1 MNIIEPILRHGR
13 MQPTAPALV
22 DEDRTISYGAL
33 AELVL
38 RTAGHLHALGVR
50 RGDYVGLCL
59 KDDWQHVVAL
69 LAIARLGA
77 TFVQIDPRTRAVE
90 KARIAAAFDFKLV
103 LTLPEADKIA
113 NCATVPLD
121 AAWERRVVQA
131 DAPSSL
137 PNEWHDTMVVQS
149 TSGTTGLPKFSV
161 ATHLQFYFRL
171 ASLCEYMPTTRPHR
185 YLATLPLFSALGRN
199 VCLLHLLH
207 GSTIILYPS
216 IFTATE
222 FVEIA
227 TKHHASV
234 AAVAPSSVRQLLA
247 ASEIG
252 DPLLPKLEL
261 LICGGAPLFADEK
274 REAIRKVTANF
285 HEMYGVSAFGPI
297 SVLRPKDIPKW
308 AATSGRPFTLAEVEI
323 VDENERRVDAGETGR
338 LRCRGPALASPIT
351 VAGENADNFRD
362 GWHYPG
368 ELAALDECGY
378 LHLHGRT
385 SEVVFRGGAK
395 VFPTEIEAVLQAHEK
410 VADAAV
416 VVCGVSSASEQELAA
431 YVIAKGEVTPGQL
444 LAHCRQQLTPYKV
457 PRQIYIVSD
466 LPRNLSGKVDKRAL
480 ANQSGSPAGAKV

>member
-1 MNIIEPILRHGR
+1 
-13 MQPTAPALV
+13 MQPAAPALV
-22 DEDRTISYGAL
+22 DEDRTISYGEL
-33 AELVL
+33 AQLVL
-38 RTAGHLHALGVR
+38 RTAGHLHTLGIS

-59 KDDWQHVVAL
+59 RDDWRHVVAL
-69 LAIARLGA
+69 LAVARLGA
-77 TFVQIDPRTRAVE
+77 TFVQIDPRTRPVE
-90 KARIAAAFDFKLV
+90 KARIAAAFDFKLI
-103 LTLPEADKIA
+103 LTLPDADANA
-113 NCATVPLD
+113 NCTTLPLD
-121 AAWERRVVQA
+121 SAWHRRIAQA
-131 DAPSSL
+131 EAPSSL
-137 PNEWHDTMVVQS
+137 PDEWDDPMVVQS

-161 ATHLQFYFRL
+161 ATHSQFYFRL

-199 VCLLHLLH
+199 VFLLHLLH

-252 DPLLPKLEL
+252 VPLLPKLEL

-274 REAIRKVTANF
+274 LEALCKLTANF

-308 AATSGRPFTLAEVEI
+308 ADTAGRPFPLAEIEI
-323 VDENERRVDAGETGR
+323 VDEGDRPVAARETGR
-338 LRCRGPALASPIT
+338 LRCRGPALAPPI
-351 VAGENADNFRD
+351 AGESADDFRN

-368 ELAALDECGY
+368 EIAALDEAGY
-378 LHLHGRT
+378 LHLQGRT

-416 VVCGVSSASEQELAA
+416 VVCGSSASEQELAA

-457 PRQIYIVSD
+457 PRQIYIVPE

-480 ANQSGSPAGAKV
+480 ASWSGAPARVNA

>member
-1 MNIIEPILRHGR
+1 

-22 DEDRTISYGAL
+22 DEDRTISYGEL

-38 RTAGHLHALGVR
+38 RASGHLNALGVR

-59 KDDWQHVVAL
+59 KDDWQHVVAM
-69 LAIARLGA
+69 LAAARLGA
-77 TFVQIDPRTRAVE
+77 IFLQIDPRTRPVE
-90 KARIAAAFDFKLV
+90 KARIAAAFDFKLIV
-103 LTLPEADKIA
+103 TAPGADAIA
-113 NCATVPLD
+113 SCAMVPLD
-121 AAWERRVVQA
+121 SVWERRVAQTE
-131 DAPSSL
+131 APAAL
-137 PNEWHDTMVVQS
+137 PDEWHDPMVVQS
-149 TSGTTGLPKFSV
+149 TSGTTGRPKFSV

-171 ASLCEYMPTTRPHR
+171 ASLCEYTPTTRPHR

-199 VCLLHLLH
+199 VFMLHLLH

-222 FVEIA
+222 FVETA

-234 AAVAPSSVRQLLA
+234 AAVAPSSVRQLLE
-247 ASEIG
+247 ASDSS
-252 DPLLPKLEL
+252 DPLLPRLEL

-274 REAIRKVTANF
+274 LEAVRKLTPNF

-297 SVLRPKDIPKW
+297 SVLRPKDMHGC
-308 AATSGRPFTLAEVEI
+308 ADTAGRPFSLAEVEI
-323 VDENERRVDAGETGR
+323 VDETDRPVASGEIGR
-338 LRCRGPALASPIT
+338 LRCRGPALASPI
-351 VAGENADNFRD
+351 AIGGENADDFRD

-368 ELAALDECGY
+368 EVAALDECGY

-416 VVCGVSSASEQELAA
+416 VACGPSVGEQELAA
-431 YVIAKGEVTPGQL
+431 YVVANGEVTPGQL
-444 LAHCRQQLTPYKV
+444 LAHCRQQLTPHKV
-457 PRQIYIVSD
+457 PRQIHIVAE
-466 LPRNLSGKVDKRAL
+466 LPRNLLGKVDKRAL
-480 ANQSGSPAGAKV
+480 ASWSGAPARVNA